1 MVLMSTVTHRS
12 CQQDSG
18 VPTLHGHMLSLK
30 LRRQFPVRKR
40 GLVLPQP
47 WRTAGSQACG
57 DNGQPGFS
65 VAQSTEQRQGVPW
78 GRWPL
83 LRDTFRALGTPPPFS
98 GSISPPLNYVTFKE
112 RWKRIQHLQS
122 AFPEPGHSC
131 TFSYVAPTRP
141 YKYEDPRVQVE
152 RLRHRVGRS
161 FVPGLGTESSRSG
174 IIERELFPRTVLP
187 TTGKHGH
194 QAHRLP
200 PCPALLLSG
209 RWTETRKRG
218 PCEGGQDSQG
228 A

>member
-1 MVLMSTVTHRS
+1 MGLFFLSHGGLPEAKLAGTMGSPVSPWHRAPS
-12 CQQDSG
+12 
-18 VPTLHGHMLSLK
+18 
-30 LRRQFPVRKR
+30 R
-40 GLVLPQP
+40 GKVS
-47 WRTAGSQACG
+47 RGDAG
-57 DNGQPGFS
+57 
-65 VAQSTEQRQGVPW
+65 
-78 GRWPL
+78 PL

-98 GSISPPLNYVTFKE
+98 GSISPPLNYVTFKG

-161 FVPGLGTESSRSG
+161 FVPGLGTESSHSG

-187 TTGKHGH
+187 ATGKHGH